1 MEIDDQAGEGRA
13 YGNIGNAY
21 KSLGNYRKVIECIE
35 KDMKIAIDIR
45 DRAAE
50 GRTYGSIGNA
60 YDSLG
65 VLSSPGQFTRH
76 SSFSYVNYSTGFS
89 SLGLSAVGS
98 LQISCSARIHSKSS
112 CCEIY
117 SRFTDKLHRQ

>member
-1 MEIDDQAGEGRA
+1 MKHAIEIDDQAGEGRA
-13 YGNIGNAY
+13 YGNLGNAY

-50 GRTYGSIGNA
+50 GRTYGSLGNA

-65 VLSSPGQFTRH
+65 ILSSPGQFIRH
-76 SSFSYVNYSTGFS
+76 SSFF
-89 SLGLSAVGS
+89 
-98 LQISCSARIHSKSS
+98 IR
-112 CCEIY
+112 
-117 SRFTDKLHRQ
+117 